1 MRAGCRVVDLS
12 FPLSELW
19 SGVRRRVWAGRRFL
33 LGRVAKRW
41 LTRLQAVLSWLF
53 GFVCIFVLSW
63 LSVSSAY
70 SALADPAGFETG
82 SETRVAGAVGGM
94 SMLRTDASVVVCGPT
109 SEGWVRTASH
119 TVLDDRECRLVYPI
133 VLIMSLSILEDVDLD
148 SI

>member
-1 MRAGCRVVDLS
+1 M
-12 FPLSELW
+12 
-19 SGVRRRVWAGRRFL
+19 RRRVWAGRRFL

-63 LSVSSAY
+63 LFGFVCVPGARRPGGVS
-70 SALADPAGFETG
+70 ETG

-109 SEGWVRTASH
+109 SEGLGSQPATLCSMTANVGSC
-119 TVLDDRECRLVYPI
+119 TR
-133 VLIMSLSILEDVDLD
+133 SF
-148 SI
+148 